1 MLGWRCC
8 LTICPRL
15 QREEIRKVTP
25 AFPSLYLGRDIK
37 KAFPGEEKKTL
48 FTRAVGALL
57 YPGGC
62 YAVYNARNAAMK
74 WRGMGEFKALHS
86 LSEVARLNGGVERL
100 DVALL
105 LGQSYQVALETLV
118 ASQQERR
125 EFRFDGI
132 YPHIHFLPLDGF
144 GARLLGL
151 LIQPYWQERLL
162 DLLFEPADR
171 TFGRGAMEYDAQVEG
186 VKIFS
191 HLDGDIA
198 RLLRFKEALWGR
210 PGKFEVLCFP
220 PAGRFCGGVFRRHGG
235 SEGDTAG
242 CGRRKNVKASCQSR
256 TPFRFDGPAPTA
268 KGRCCPFFPLATAR
282 KNGGQLF
289 LCVFQLY
296 AVECQKHQH
305 HVGSGALVS
314 ILESVV

>member
-1 MLGWRCC
+1 MAEAVALCMSAGVEV
-8 LTICPRL
+8 LPYDLPRL

-86 LSEVARLNGGVERL
+86 LTEVARLNGGVERL
-100 DVALL
+100 DGALL
-105 LGQSYQVALETLV
+105 LGQSYQVALETLS

-132 YPHIHFLPLDGF
+132 YPHIHFVPLDGF

-151 LIQPYWQERLL
+151 LIQPHWQERLL
-162 DLLFEPADR
+162 DLLFEPEDR

-220 PAGRFCGGVFRRHGG
+220 QQAEFVGEFL
-235 SEGDTAG
+235 EGMA
-242 CGRRKNVKASCQSR
+242 KVKVIE
-256 TPFRFDGPAPTA
+256 
-268 KGRCCPFFPLATAR
+268 L
-282 KNGGQLF
+282 N
-289 LCVFQLY
+289 
-296 AVECQKHQH
+296 AVEE
-305 HVGSGALVS
+305 GM
-314 ILESVV
+314 